1 MSQEIIPSSSH
12 NLKEV
17 QQQFEQCRKTRKS
30 RRPIPEHLWQA
41 AVELAKQYSINHV
54 ARLLRLNHTALKEK
68 VEISK
73 KGNPTFVE
81 IPLPDKISPFHWTVE
96 MEKTSGAKLT
106 MSCQGQGAF
115 EALVEMGKTFWG
127 GDQ

>member
-1 MSQEIIPSSSH
+1 MDRKLIPTSYE

-17 QQQFEQCRKTRKS
+17 QQQFEQWRKTRKS
-30 RRPIPEHLWQA
+30 RKPIPEHLWQA

-73 KGNPTFVE
+73 QENPAFVE
-81 IPLPDKISPFHWTVE
+81 IPFPVELSPVHWTVE
-96 MEKTSGAKLT
+96 MDTTSGDKLR
-106 MSCQGQGAF
+106 MSCQGQGAVQ
-115 EALVEMGKTFWG
+115 ALVEIGKAFWG
-127 GDQ
+127 RDQ

>member
-12 NLKEV
+12 KLKEV
-17 QQQFEQCRKTRKS
+17 QQQFEQWRKTRKS
-30 RRPIPEHLWQA
+30 RKPIPEHLWQA
-41 AVELAKQYSINHV
+41 AVEVAKQYSINHV

-73 KGNPTFVE
+73 QEVTAFVE
-81 IPLPDKISPFHWTVE
+81 IPLPDKVSPFHWTVE
-96 MEKTSGAKLT
+96 MERTNGAKLR

-115 EALVEMGKTFWG
+115 EALVEMGKAFWG
-127 GDQ
+127 RDQ

>member
-1 MSQEIIPSSSH
+1 MSKELTPLSSQ
-12 NLKEV
+12 NLKQV
-17 QQQFEQCRKTRKS
+17 QQQFEQWRKTRKS
-30 RRPIPEHLWQA
+30 RKPIPEHLWQA
-41 AVELAKQYSINHV
+41 AVEVAKQYSINHV

-73 KGNPTFVE
+73 QEVTAFVE
-81 IPLPDKISPFHWTVE
+81 IPLPDKVSPFHWTVE

-127 GDQ
+127 GD